1 MTSFKNIPTNI
12 ISGFLGC
19 GKTTAIQ
26 HLIKQKSRD
35 ERWAVIV
42 NEFGQI
48 GIDGALLENDSV
60 RIKEIPGGCL
70 CCVSSQSLNVGL
82 NKIIREVKPQRIL
95 IEPTGLG
102 HPKKLIESL
111 TGEFYKTVLDL
122 RAVINLLDAR
132 QLSDKRYMEHETF
145 IAQLQLADVLVAN
158 KLDVYTEEDKQRFY
172 DYALT
177 CEPAKHKVAL
187 VEHGRLQIEW
197 LDIKHSDNKQVLSS
211 AAHVLG
217 KDSSHAHAHSH
228 DTACDDNTNEWLLVE
243 GNANDYTSIGW
254 KVSPNVK
261 FDQRSLNSWLTGLF
275 ENPAVERV
283 KAVMQTDNGWFS
295 INHTRL
301 EQQCVKRQAHSHSI
315 LEVISNQLLLSNE
328 LDEQLKSFVI
338 VSNKV

>member
-26 HLIKQKSRD
+26 YLIKQKPEA
-35 ERWAVIV
+35 ERWAIIV

-60 RIKEIPGGCL
+60 QIKEIPGGCL

-82 NKIIREVKPQRIL
+82 NKIIREVKPHRIL

-145 IAQLQLADVLVAN
+145 IAQLELADVLVAN

-172 DYALT
+172 DYAST
-177 CEPAKHKVAL
+177 CEPVKQKVVL
-187 VEHGRLQIEW
+187 VEYGRLQLEW
-197 LDIKHSDNKQVLSS
+197 LDIKHSANRQVLPSS
-211 AAHVLG
+211 AHALNTV
-217 KDSSHAHAHSH
+217 SSHAHIHSH
-228 DTACDDNTNEWLLVE
+228 DKACEVNTSEWLMVE
-243 GNANDYTSIGW
+243 GHANDYSSIGW
-254 KVSPNVK
+254 KISSNMQFVK
-261 FDQRSLNSWLTGLF
+261 EDLLKWLTGLF

-283 KAVMQTDNGWFS
+283 KAVMLTDNGWFS

-301 EQQCVKRQAHSHSI
+301 EQAAVKRGTHSHSI
-315 LEVISNQLLLSNE
+315 LEIISNQQLLSNE
-328 LDEQLKSFVI
+328 LDEQLKSFI
-338 VSNKV
+338 SSKK

>member
-26 HLIKQKSRD
+26 YLIKQKPEA

-60 RIKEIPGGCL
+60 QIKEIPGGCL
-70 CCVSSQSLNVGL
+70 CCVSSQLLNVGL
-82 NKIIREVKPQRIL
+82 NKIIREVKPHRIL

-132 QLSDKRYMEHETF
+132 QLADKRYMEHETF

-172 DYALT
+172 DYALSCDPVKQKIT
-177 CEPAKHKVAL
+177 L
-187 VEHGRLQIEW
+187 VEHGRLKLEW
-197 LDIKHSDNKQVLSS
+197 LDIKHSVNRQVLPS
-211 AAHVLG
+211 ADHALEPS
-217 KDSSHAHAHSH
+217 SSHSHLHSH
-228 DTACDDNTNEWLLVE
+228 DRACEVNTSDWLMVE
-243 GNANDYTSIGW
+243 GHANDYSSTGW
-254 KVSPNVK
+254 KISTNVHFIEGDLFK
-261 FDQRSLNSWLTGLF
+261 WLTGLF
-275 ENPAVERV
+275 ENPAIERV
-283 KAVMQTDNGWFS
+283 KAIVQTDNGWFS

-301 EQQCVKRQAHSHSI
+301 EQEVVKREAHSHSI
-315 LEVISNQLLLSNE
+315 LEIISNKQLLSND
-328 LDEQLKSFVI
+328 LNEQLKTFVI
-338 VSNKV
+338 VNNN